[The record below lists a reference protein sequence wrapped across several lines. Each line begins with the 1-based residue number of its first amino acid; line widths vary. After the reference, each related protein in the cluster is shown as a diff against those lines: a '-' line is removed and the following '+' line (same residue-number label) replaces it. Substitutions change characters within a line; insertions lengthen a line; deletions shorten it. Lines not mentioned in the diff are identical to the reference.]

1 MENTT
6 MMKKEYLKPVMEIM
20 DVDNIPQI
28 LAASAPPSVSASG
41 LDLGEELVGGG
52 PEGLPLPADTWNQ
65 AW

>member
-1 MENTT
+1 M
-6 MMKKEYLKPVMEIM
+6 KPVMEIM